1 MPEERKLVTVLFAD
15 IVGSTALTV
24 ARDPE
29 LVRAMLRRTFD
40 ALRPIL
46 ESHGATVEKFIGDE
60 VMAVFGV
67 PVGHDDDADR
77 AVRAAFAIRQRVRE
91 LSALPKAIPLELRI
105 GINSGET
112 VTDASENGQFLVTG
126 EPVNAAARIRGSAE
140 PGEIV
145 VGALTRR
152 LTSGAVEYGESRSFE
167 AKGLGQLTSW
177 PALALRS
184 DVPTQFR
191 GIEGLRAPLIG
202 RAEELSLL
210 LNAFAR
216 MRNEE
221 RPHLI
226 TVFGAAGAGKSRL
239 TEEFLAR
246 IDGACVRQGR
256 CLPYGES
263 ITLWP
268 IQMILRADAGIAP
281 SDDLA
286 AARQRLHDSI
296 VAAFPDAADE
306 VDAVERRLGVLA
318 GLARADEV
326 LPEIAATDLSDEL
339 AWALRRYFERRATS
353 EPIVLVFE
361 DIHWAAAPL
370 LDLIEHLAQWAKGP
384 LFLLCLARPDF
395 LEGRPGWGG
404 GKVNAASLVLEPL
417 TPDETR
423 ELVAKLL
430 DLDSLTDEVRSAVI
444 ERAEGNPLYIEEFIR
459 LLIDSGQIAQHD
471 GKWVATSLAPLQV
484 PRTLQ
489 GLIAA
494 RIDTAPPEVKV
505 LLQRASVIGRF
516 FVTTGVAALS
526 DGRVPESTQLRDA
539 VRRDLLVDADE
550 RGLGGGRVYRFKHV
564 LVRDVAYASV
574 PKTERAILHDRFVRW
589 YEDTL
594 GDRREEFIELIAH
607 HAEQAYL
614 LASEM
619 AMPEATAFA
628 RHAFE
633 RLLEA
638 ATKARTRQDQPS
650 ALSLYSRAAAAAD
663 DAEVSESQ
671 RLEVDA
677 YRALARHLVEASHVA
692 LAEVDRVLER
702 ARASGDAKLVLAL
715 LGSRYGWFT
724 GEERERAQA
733 ELRTLALASSDPEDV
748 VRGLLYRITR
758 ETSLAQDI
766 EFLTEALQ
774 QATEHGLRTWQ
785 VGCLDSIASRL
796 RAQGRFSD
804 SERHV
809 AAHAQLLGLSP
820 TRRER
825 ASLLYAQGEELRARW
840 QFEAALPLLREAA
853 ELFWDLGS
861 PRAYA
866 SSHLR
871 VVDCLDGLARHAEAA
886 AEASVI
892 AEAVEGRM
900 MPAAQLG
907 SRAKRVRAVLKLGH
921 LEEARSFFIEVEE
934 LRTHALAFEG
944 TPFVRYSSTPWIQ
957 ALLLAAERD
966 LAGAATLLEGIA
978 TGLTESGEVIPA
990 LTFDR
995 ADILFRAG
1003 RQAEARGLL
1012 EALKAQLTDPL
1023 AERIHAKADQML
1035 AELAAARA

>member
-15 IVGSTALTV
+15 IVGSTAMTA

-77 AVRAAFAIRQRVRE
+77 AVRAAYAIRERVRE
-91 LSALPKAIPLELRI
+91 LSSFPKAIPLELRI

-152 LTSGAVEYGESRSFE
+152 LTSRAVEYGEGRSFE

-184 DVPTQFR
+184 EVPTQFR

-202 RAEELSLL
+202 RDEELSLL

-239 TEEFLAR
+239 TEDFLAR
-246 IDGACVRQGR
+246 IDGARVRQGR

-296 VAAFPDAADE
+296 VATFPDAADE
-306 VDAVERRLGVLA
+306 VDPVERRLGVLA

-326 LPEIAATDLSDEL
+326 MPEVAATDLSDEL

-370 LDLIEHLAQWAKGP
+370 LDLIEHLAQWAKAP

-404 GKVNAASLVLEPL
+404 GKVNGASLVLEPL

-423 ELVAKLL
+423 ELVANLL
-430 DLDSLTDEVRSAVI
+430 DLDSLTEEVRSAVI

-459 LLIDSGQIAQHD
+459 LLIDSGQIAQRE
-471 GKWVATSLAPLQV
+471 GKWVATSPAPLQV
-484 PRTLQ
+484 PPTLQ

-494 RIDTAPPEVKV
+494 RIDTASPEVKV

-526 DGRVPESTQLRDA
+526 DGRLPNASQLQDA

-574 PKTERAILHDRFVRW
+574 PKTERAVLHDRYVRW
-589 YEDTL
+589 YAETL
-594 GDRREEFIELIAH
+594 GDRREDFIDLIAY
-607 HAEQAYL
+607 HAEQAYV

-619 AMPEATAFA
+619 AMPETAAFA
-628 RHAFE
+628 GDAFE

-638 ATKARTRQDQPS
+638 ASKARTRQDHAI

-671 RLEVDA
+671 RLEIDA
-677 YRALARHLVEASHVA
+677 YHALARHNVEASHEA
-692 LAEVDRVLER
+692 LAEVDRVTER
-702 ARASGDAKLVLAL
+702 ARAAGNAKLVIAL
-715 LGSRYGWFT
+715 LSSRYGWYD
-724 GEERERAQA
+724 GEERARAQA
-733 ELRTLALASSDPEDV
+733 ELRTLALASGDPEEV
-748 VRGLLYRITR
+748 VWGLMLRVAP
-758 ETSLAQDI
+758 ETPPAQAI
-766 EFLTEALQ
+766 EFLTEALEH
-774 QATEHGLRTWQ
+774 ATEHGLRWWQ
-785 VGCLDSIASRL
+785 VGCLDSIANRL
-796 RAQGRFSD
+796 RAQGRFSESD
-804 SERHV
+804 RHV
-809 AAHAQLLGLSP
+809 AQHAQLLGPSP
-820 TRRER
+820 TRREL
-825 ASLLYAQGEELRARW
+825 ASLKYAQGEELRARW
-840 QFEAALPLLREAA
+840 LFETALPLFHEAA
-853 ELFWDLGS
+853 TLFWDLGI
-861 PRAYA
+861 PRGNS

-871 VVDCLDGLARHAEAA
+871 AIDCLDALGRHEEAA
-886 AEASVI
+886 AEATAI

-900 MPAAQLG
+900 MPWAQRH
-907 SRAKRVRAVLKLGH
+907 SRVVRARALLKLGRVG
-921 LEEARSFFIEVEE
+921 EARTLLREVGPLPTILNASGWSAGWYAVTWIEG
-934 LRTHALAFEG
+934 LM
-944 TPFVRYSSTPWIQ
+944 
-957 ALLLAAERD
+957 LAAEGD
-966 LAGAATLLEGIA
+966 LDGAAKFLEVMARDWTADGQVVP
-978 TGLTESGEVIPA
+978 GLA
-990 LTFDR
+990 FDR
-995 ADILFRAG
+995 AEILSRAG
-1003 RQAEARGLL
+1003 RQAEARAIL
-1012 EALKAQLTDPL
+1012 EELKAQLTDPL

-1035 AELAAARA
+1035 AELAAAKV